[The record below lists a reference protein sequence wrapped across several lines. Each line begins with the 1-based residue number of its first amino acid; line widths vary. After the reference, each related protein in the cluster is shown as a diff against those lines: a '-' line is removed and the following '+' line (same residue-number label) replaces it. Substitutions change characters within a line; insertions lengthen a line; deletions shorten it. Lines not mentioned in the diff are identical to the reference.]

1 MSVRRFE
8 PAGSVLVATCLLV
21 HAASAEPP
29 PSSAECLAAYSDGQ
43 RARKTGEFA
52 KAHELFAFC
61 GGATCP
67 NALHGDCQRWL
78 SEVEAVTP
86 TSVFQVL
93 GAGDNELTDVRLQVG
108 GNTHALD
115 GRAIAFD
122 AGEHE
127 LRFFAAGHE
136 TLTQRVTFTEGEKLT
151 FRKVH
156 LQPTSKAAP
165 VSEGASPSPAEQ
177 NAFADAPAPEDE
189 VSYLPVLIG
198 AGLGAV
204 GVAGFSYFGLRAR
217 GADKDLS
224 ICAPGCSTSRVEGI
238 ERDYLLA
245 NVSLGVGVVG
255 VLGAITWLVFG
266 SSGDTATGD
275 NDFELKV
282 STQSAALTGRF

>member
-1 MSVRRFE
+1 MTVRRFE
-8 PAGSVLVATCLLV
+8 PAASVVVAMCLLV
-21 HAASAEPP
+21 HAAGAEPP
-29 PSSAECLAAYSDGQ
+29 PSGPGCLAAYADGQ

-93 GAGDNELTDVRLQVG
+93 GAGGNELSDVRLQVG

-156 LQPTSKAAP
+156 LKPTSQATP
-165 VSEGASPSPAEQ
+165 VSEVADPSPAGQ
-177 NAFADAPAPEDE
+177 NVFAETPSAEGE

-224 ICAPGCSTSRVEGI
+224 NCTPDCSTSRVEGI

-245 NVSLGVGVVG
+245 NVSLGIGVVG
-255 VLGAITWLVFG
+255 VLGAVTWLVFG
-266 SSGDTATGD
+266 GSDNTATGVK
-275 NDFELKV
+275 NFELKV